1 MPARRDAAGP
11 DDAFS
16 ASRRDFLK
24 WSALVGGATALGGGG
39 LLLSRYPTGG
49 APAGVSG
56 AGAAAAPRPASS
68 APRTPPSACT
78 ARSSPMSRT
87 AASSR

>member
-1 MPARRDAAGP
+1 MPARRDAGGP

-49 APAGVSG
+49 GPAGVST
-56 AGAAAAPRPASS
+56 AGAAAAATRVF
-68 APRTPPSACT
+68 RTANTPSACT
-78 ARSSPMSRT
+78 ARSSPTSRT
-87 AASSR
+87 AVSSR